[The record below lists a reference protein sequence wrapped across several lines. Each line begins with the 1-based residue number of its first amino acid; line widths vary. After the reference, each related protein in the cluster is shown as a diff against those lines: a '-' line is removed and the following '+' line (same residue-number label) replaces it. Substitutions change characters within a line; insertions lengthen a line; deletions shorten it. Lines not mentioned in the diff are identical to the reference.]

1 MRRKIL
7 ITGSSGMVGGYLK
20 KVLMEGNFD
29 VFYMSRVQF
38 ENQNFQSFS
47 SDIVAFQPAAII
59 HLAAETNVDLCERE
73 PNSAFRSNVLLTTW
87 IARVS
92 ASLKA
97 KMIYVSSSSIFGKD
111 ERFLNN
117 EMHTPAPISIYANSK
132 LAGERIVADLCS
144 PNYVLVRAGWM
155 VGGGRD
161 NDRKFVG
168 NLINQIKG
176 GTREILAVNDKWGS
190 VTHAAQL
197 AQFLAWSLD
206 DHAFGLYHYACKGVV
221 SRFLMAE
228 VIMHSASSSIRP
240 MLRGVSSAHFPLSAP
255 RPFSDAIESVRQS
268 ELPAELCPGDW
279 SSVLRDYVNEFR

>member
-1 MRRKIL
+1 
-7 ITGSSGMVGGYLK
+7 MVGGYLK

-144 PNYVLVRAGWM
+144 HNYVLVRAGWM

-206 DHAFGLYHYACKGVV
+206 DHAFGLYHYACKGAV

-255 RPFSDAIESVRQS
+255 RPFSDAIESVRQP
-268 ELPAELCPGDW
+268 ELPGKLCPGDW

>member
-20 KVLMEGNFD
+20 KILMESDFD
-29 VFYMSRVQF
+29 VCCMSRVQF
-38 ENQNFQSFS
+38 EDQNFLSFAS
-47 SDIVAFQPAAII
+47 VIGAFQPAAII

-73 PNSAFRSNVLLTTW
+73 PSSAFQSNVLLTTW
-87 IARVS
+87 IARVC

-117 EMHTPAPISIYANSK
+117 EMHAPAPISIYANSK
-132 LAGERIVADLCS
+132 LAGERIVADLCGH
-144 PNYVLVRAGWM
+144 NYVSVRAGWM
-155 VGGGRD
+155 IGGGRG

-168 NLINQIKG
+168 NLINQIKEG
-176 GTREILAVNDKWGS
+176 VREIVVVNDKWGS
-190 VTHAAQL
+190 VTHAGRL

-206 DHAFGLYHYACKGVV
+206 DHAFGLYHYACEGVA

-228 VIMHSASSSIRP
+228 VILNSTSSSTRP

-255 RPFSDAIESVRQS
+255 RPFSDAIESVRLS
-268 ELPAELCPGDW
+268 ELPGELCPGDW
-279 SSVLRDYVNEFR
+279 SSVLRDYVGEFR